1 MKVRSAVLIACL
13 IVVPMVALVS
23 HRVPASFRALVRERV
38 GAPLSDWL
46 SGLFDRSPVGPEEP
60 QPQQPAVAA
69 AEPAVIAPPTVP
81 VTAAQASTEA
91 RALLER
97 LGAVAIECLLAAEG
111 CQASCRVPVDTG
123 GELHRVFQVTAAD
136 ETTALRGLGEQVD
149 AWSRRRAARAATVT
163 AERLPVQT
171 LRF

>member
-13 IVVPMVALVS
+13 IVVPLVALLS
-23 HRVPASFRALVRERV
+23 HRVPASVRAVVREQV
-38 GAPLSDWL
+38 GGPLANWL
-46 SGLFDRSPVGPEEP
+46 SGLFDRSSTGHDEAATPPPVLATGDAPP
-60 QPQQPAVAA
+60 ITPVAA
-69 AEPAVIAPPTVP
+69 PAATGP
-81 VTAAQASTEA
+81 STLEA
-91 RALLER
+91 RAVLER

-136 ETTALRGLGEQVD
+136 ETAALRGLGEQVD

>member
-38 GAPLSDWL
+38 GTPLGEWL
-46 SGLFDRSPVGPEEP
+46 TGLFDRSPVGPEEP
-60 QPQQPAVAA
+60 ATPPPIVAA
-69 AEPAVIAPPTVP
+69 AEPPAITPVTVP
-81 VTAAQASTEA
+81 VTTAPASTEA